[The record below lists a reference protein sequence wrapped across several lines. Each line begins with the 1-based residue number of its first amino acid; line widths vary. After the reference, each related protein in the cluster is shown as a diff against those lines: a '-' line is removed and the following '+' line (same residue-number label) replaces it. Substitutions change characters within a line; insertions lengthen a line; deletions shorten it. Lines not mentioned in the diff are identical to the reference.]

1 MKFNTLSRAAGLL
14 LMCAASA
21 SWAAAPDAAQLEKGK
36 LLFISGAVPACAICH
51 TMEDAGATGA
61 IGPNL
66 DELKPDL
73 ARVKKILQ
81 EGAGSMPSFS
91 ATLDEA
97 SMDAVAAYVVH
108 ATGGKQ

>member
-1 MKFNTLSRAAGLL
+1 LSRAVGLL
-14 LMCAASA
+14 LMSAASA
-21 SWAAAPDAAQLEKGK
+21 SWATGPDAAQLEKGK
-36 LLFISGAVPACAICH
+36 TLFMSGAVPACAICH

-66 DELKPDL
+66 DELKPDFE
-73 ARVKKILQ
+73 RVKKIMK

-91 ATLDEA
+91 ATLDDA
-97 SMDAVAAYVVH
+97 SMDAIAAYVVH